1 MDENEILTKM
11 LGINKLE
18 VTGSTF
24 VGSEEIH
31 LNVEPLL
38 KVSVCPDCN
47 AISLHEH
54 DRGDEQ
60 KVRDLAMAERRCW
73 LVYRPRRF
81 RCEGCRNTF
90 VERVEWRRV
99 GMSYT
104 TRYEKYIY
112 QRSRREPISQIAQDE
127 GLSEEA
133 VQAIFEDW
141 AKKRSRH
148 KATHGSK

>member
-1 MDENEILTKM
+1 MEENQILTQL

-24 VGSEEIH
+24 VGSDEIH
-31 LNVEPLL
+31 LNVEPML
-38 KVSVCPDCN
+38 KVAACPECS

-60 KVRDLAMAERRCW
+60 QVRDLGVAERRCW

-81 RCEGCRNTF
+81 RCEQCQKTF
-90 VERVEWRRV
+90 VERVEWRRA

-104 TRYEKYIY
+104 TGYEKHIY

-141 AKKRSRH
+141 AKKRSGH
-148 KATHGSK
+148 KVAHG